1 MGKCVARIAIP
12 RRFATQDDEGGYSP
26 RNDTAT
32 ELRTTMHIMKSI
44 VVSASLA
51 LSVVT
56 CSDLVQP
63 AAAGGDKMTRT
74 LLTDAPFPYYRV
86 ARVDLYVIS
95 VSASLT
101 PDTSTSSGFVTL
113 ATPNRRI
120 NVLAL
125 QNGVTDE
132 LGAVTL
138 PKGAIT
144 AVRMVIDTDSSSI
157 TLKSRSEE

>member
-32 ELRTTMHIMKSI
+32 ELRTTMHIMKSF

-56 CSDLVQP
+56 CSDTVQP

-74 LLTDAPFPYYRV
+74 LLTDAPFPY
-86 ARVDLYVIS
+86 
-95 VSASLT
+95 
-101 PDTSTSSGFVTL
+101 
-113 ATPNRRI
+113 
-120 NVLAL
+120 
-125 QNGVTDE
+125 
-132 LGAVTL
+132 
-138 PKGAIT
+138 
-144 AVRMVIDTDSSSI
+144 
-157 TLKSRSEE
+157 RSEEHTSELQSRVDISYAVFCLKKK